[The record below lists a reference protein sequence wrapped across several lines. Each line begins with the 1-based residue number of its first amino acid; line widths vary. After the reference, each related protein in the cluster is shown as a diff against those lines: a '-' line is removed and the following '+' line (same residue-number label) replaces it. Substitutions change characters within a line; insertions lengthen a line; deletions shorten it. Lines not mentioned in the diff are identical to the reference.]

1 MDHTYI
7 EEHQIAD
14 RYVQGT
20 LPEAERERFED
31 HYLSCPECLDRL
43 ELAESVQRGFQRMAA
58 QDLERLSAARQLA
71 VVAWLTRLG
80 RSRQLAVLLAAVL
93 VLAILPSGLVLRGN
107 AGSSGRDQ
115 ELARTRTDL
124 ERERQ
129 RSAETARSAA
139 EIEKK
144 LSAELEANRR
154 EAAGARQAQARAE
167 EQLAQAEMPQG
178 NFPILSLNAERGAGA
193 PGEEPTQQ
201 VRRPAAGPI
210 ILNPAIDR
218 PFSSYGA
225 VLRDRQGHEVW
236 RWKDLRLN
244 GNETLTLSV
253 PARLVSPGD
262 YTLSVEGLAPGGKP
276 ALAGRFTFRVLPP
289 G

>member
-14 RYVQGT
+14 RYVQGA

-80 RSRQLAVLLAAVL
+80 RSRQMAVLLAALL
-93 VLAILPSGLVLRGN
+93 VLAILPMGLRLQGN
-107 AGSSGRDQ
+107 GGHDL
-115 ELARTRTDL
+115 ELARTRSAL
-124 ERERQ
+124 EKERQ

-139 EIEKK
+139 ETEKK
-144 LSAELEANRR
+144 LSAELEANRK
-154 EAAGARQAQARAE
+154 EAAGAREAQARVE

-178 NFPILSLNAERGAGA
+178 NFPILSLNAERGAGS

-210 ILNPAIDR
+210 ILNLAIDL
-218 PFSSYGA
+218 PFPSYRA
-225 VLRDRQGHEVW
+225 VLRDRQGREVW
-236 RWKDLRLN
+236 RWKDLQLN
-244 GNETLTLSV
+244 GSETLTLSV
-253 PARLVSPGD
+253 PTRLVSPGD
-262 YTLSVEGLAPGGKP
+262 YTLSVEGLAPHGKP
-276 ALAGRFTFRVLPP
+276 AAAGRFTFRVTP